1 MTESNNLAKKKEYTR
16 KRSQIHRLSE
26 ESGAIDAINT
36 NHEIICQ
43 DDKTVTYS

>member
-16 KRSQIHRLSE
+16 KRSQIHRLSK
-26 ESGAIDAINT
+26 ESGAIDAINA

>member
-1 MTESNNLAKKKEYTR
+1 MTESNNLAKKKEYAR
-16 KRSQIHRLSE
+16 KRSQIHRLSK

-36 NHEIICQ
+36 NDEIICQ